1 MSSDGH
7 TDGFPDEET
16 RVRVSKETWRRLNAR
31 KEPGDSFDDVLDRLL
46 ALHGDAVAPEW
57 IADDSSEQ
65 VSE

>member
-46 ALHGDAVAPEW
+46 ARHDDAVVPEW
-57 IADDSSEQ
+57 LSDGSDEQNSE
-65 VSE
+65 

>member
-46 ALHGDAVAPEW
+46 ARNDDAVVPDW
-57 IADDSSEQ
+57 LSDDSGEQ
-65 VSE
+65 NAE

>member
-7 TDGFPDEET
+7 TDEFADEET

-46 ALHGDAVAPEW
+46 ARHDDAVVPGW
-57 IADDSSEQ
+57 LSDDSYEQ
-65 VSE
+65 NPE

>member
-16 RVRVSKETWRRLNAR
+16 RVRVSKKTWRRLNAR

-46 ALHGDAVAPEW
+46 ARHDDAVVPEW
-57 IADDSSEQ
+57 LSDGSYEQNSE
-65 VSE
+65 

>member
-31 KEPGDSFDDVLDRLL
+31 KEPGDSFDDVLEELL
-46 ALHGDAVAPEW
+46 ARHDDAVVPEW
-57 IADDSSEQ
+57 LSDGSNEQNSE
-65 VSE
+65 

>member
-7 TDGFPDEET
+7 SDGFPDEET

-46 ALHGDAVAPEW
+46 SRHDDAVVPEW
-57 IADDSSEQ
+57 LSDDSGEQ
-65 VSE
+65 NAE